1 MVLGGGVG
9 RKERTVCVEVYIVV
23 EKLRTD
29 VMGRGHVLGLE
40 HWPLSMTVS
49 LTSVPMMLAWVLC
62 PALSRSLCNCRQA
75 SLASLGLCL
84 ISKLRRLWRLKN

>member
-1 MVLGGGVG
+1 M
-9 RKERTVCVEVYIVV
+9 EENCVCVEVYIVV

-49 LTSVPMMLAWVLC
+49 LTSISMMLAWVLC
-62 PALSRSLCNCRQA
+62 PTLSPLLCNCRQA
-75 SLASLGLCL
+75 YLASLGLCL
-84 ISKLRRLWRLKN
+84 ISNLRRLWRLKN